1 MKDFIVGMAMGLA
14 VGVTV
19 CSCPK
24 TRKMINEVKE
34 KVASSCECKCDENK
48 SASSVGENW
57 Q

>member
-24 TRKMINEVKE
+24 TKKMIDEVKE
-34 KVASSCECKCDENK
+34 KVASCECKCDENK
-48 SASSVGENW
+48 PASESGESW